1 MVSLADRV
9 QAQTGL
15 PVLLLDG
22 TLRRI
27 PETYGLLGDILD
39 RREAAAARAG
49 AAERILAEAEE
60 AAARLTRR
68 GAPAACSMSTGRRH
82 RDRPRRV
89 AQHRDHRI
97 RRRRE
102 CRGGRPRGRV
112 AAAALPG
119 AGAGLGPRLVI
130 GAHPDFPAFARQD
143 PYGVR

>member
-1 MVSLADRV
+1 V

-60 AAARLTRR
+60 AAARLARR
-68 GAPAACSMSTGRRH
+68 GAPARALCPRAAGTGTGL
-82 RDRPRRV
+82 
-89 AQHRDHRI
+89 AGSLNTEI
-97 RRRRE
+97 IE
-102 CRGGRPRGRV
+102 FAGAENV
-112 AAAALPG
+112 AAGGPG
-119 AGAGLGPRLVI
+119 AGSPPRLSPEQALAWDPDWVI